1 MAGRVLLP
9 GAGMLEAA
17 LAACQ
22 SLAGDAGRPAPVL
35 THCSIPAALQLSQVH
50 AVLGLLISQAV
61 KPTRPQACPPC
72 RPRCLALPLRCPGR
86 AAALRAGR
94 ARSC

>member
-1 MAGRVLLP
+1 MLVP

-17 LAACQ
+17 LAACW

-50 AVLGLLISQAV
+50 AALGFLLTSRAV
-61 KPTRPQACPPC
+61 TPTRSQACPPC
-72 RPRCLALPLRCPGR
+72 RPRCLAHPLRCPGR